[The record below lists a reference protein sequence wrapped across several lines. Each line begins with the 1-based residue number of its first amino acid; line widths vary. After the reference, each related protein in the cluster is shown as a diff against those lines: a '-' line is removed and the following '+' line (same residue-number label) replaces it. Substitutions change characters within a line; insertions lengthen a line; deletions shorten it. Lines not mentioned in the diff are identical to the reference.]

1 MSTQA
6 IIIALVFVVS
16 IIAII
21 LFEIKSRSIRSV
33 HLQYIRSLQCNLHLN
48 QGQLLKR
55 QNNLKQYDLQKH
67 NLDEV
72 LIVQDEIEI

>member
-16 IIAII
+16 TIAII

-33 HLQYIRSLQCNLHLN
+33 HLQYIRSLQSNLHLN
-48 QGQLLKR
+48 QDQLLKR